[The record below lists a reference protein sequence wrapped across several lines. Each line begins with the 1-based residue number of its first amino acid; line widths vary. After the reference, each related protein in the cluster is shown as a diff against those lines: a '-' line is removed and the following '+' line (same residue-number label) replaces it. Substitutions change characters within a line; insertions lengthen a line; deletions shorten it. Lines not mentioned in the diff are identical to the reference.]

1 MALSREE
8 EAPPVGA
15 PEWIVTF
22 TDMISL
28 LVTFFVLMMT
38 FSSMDDWDRLKVD
51 ALLDS
56 SRAAL
61 TSHPGRT
68 AIDPIPD
75 DLISDVDMRRGA
87 NQPHSRPAEELTENL
102 EEMGQRM
109 TAQHLPLDL
118 SAVPDGLLIRFGDDA
133 CFAPGSAEPSEA
145 LVKSLDEL
153 GRVFE
158 HYSYLIV
165 VEGHTD
171 DRFRPT
177 PGQPTAEALSCA
189 RASAAAEHLL
199 AGSGLSPKLVQVA
212 GLGETKPL
220 DTNDDPRGRLRNR
233 RVEIRILSLSKVR
246 AAHIQAERQGRE
258 GGGD

>member
-1 MALSREE
+1 MALPREE
-8 EAPPVGA
+8 EEQPVGA

-56 SRAAL
+56 SRSAL
-61 TSHPGRT
+61 TSRDSHI
-68 AIDPIPD
+68 AVDAIPD

-87 NQPHSRPAEELTENL
+87 NQPHSRPVEELTENI

-109 TAQHLPLDL
+109 TEQHLALDL
-118 SAVPDGLLIRFGDDA
+118 SAVPDGLLIQFGEDA
-133 CFAPGSAEPSEA
+133 CFEPGSAEPSEA
-145 LVKSLDEL
+145 LIESLDEL

-158 HYSYLIV
+158 HYSYLVV

-177 PGQPTAEALSCA
+177 PGYPTPEALSCA
-189 RASAAAEHLL
+189 RASAAAKHLL
-199 AGSGLSPKLVQVA
+199 AGSGISPKLIQVA
-212 GLGETKPL
+212 GLGATRPI
-220 DTNDDPRGRLRNR
+220 DSNDEPRGRLRNR

-246 AAHIQAERQGRE
+246 AAHIKAERLRSKLE
-258 GGGD
+258 GD